1 MKKIINN
8 KIKFREFR
16 PFCTSILTKNI
27 STFYEE
33 KFFSPFMNI
42 NKRAKKITRQNYPSI
57 VHVDGTSRVQSV
69 SKVKGHNYYN
79 LMLELEKKDNLKNL
93 LNTSLNINGQTLTNK
108 PSEAIKTFYCSGLD
122 CLYIENFKILK

>member
-1 MKKIINN
+1 MEFGPRALGARSILADPRQKKMKKIINN
-8 KIKFREFR
+8 KIKFREEFR
-16 PFCTSILTKNI
+16 PFCPSILTKNI

-69 SKVKGHNYYN
+69 SKVKGHNYFP
-79 LMLELEKKDNLKNL
+79 
-93 LNTSLNINGQTLTNK
+93 NT
-108 PSEAIKTFYCSGLD
+108 
-122 CLYIENFKILK
+122 ILI